1 MVILSVASGAIASLS
16 AVMSYLSMRAYR
28 RYLSRKFLV
37 IAVVFMLF
45 FLQGLL
51 IGLGSFTGIHY
62 ESLIAAGLILEFGAL
77 LGIYASTLRR

>member
-16 AVMSYLSMRAYR
+16 AVMSYLSMRAYK
-28 RYLSRKFLV
+28 RYLSKKFLIV
-37 IAVVFMLF
+37 AIAFMLF

-51 IGLGSFTGIHY
+51 VGVGTLAGIHY
-62 ESLIAAGLILEFGAL
+62 ESLFAAGLVLEFVAL